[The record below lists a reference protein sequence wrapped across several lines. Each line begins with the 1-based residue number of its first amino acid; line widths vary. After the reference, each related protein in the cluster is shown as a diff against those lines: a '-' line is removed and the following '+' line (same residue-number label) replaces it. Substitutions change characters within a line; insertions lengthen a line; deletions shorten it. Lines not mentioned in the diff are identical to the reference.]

1 VTIVYAYCLVAVALA
16 ALVSL
21 ARMEKGPTMLD
32 RVVALDVV
40 TAAVLGSVALISA
53 RTGRTDL
60 VPVLVVLSIVGF
72 VGSVTIAR
80 FAAAEA
86 PEEARILTKEELAEV
101 LAHQRALSDEDAPV
115 HDIDAEDDGDDG
127 DDGAGGDDGGDG
139 DDSADAESVDA
150 RLDAGLNAGPDTGT
164 RHGGEGGE
172 GAEPIE
178 QDTASVP
185 DRDVKRGT
193 APASEEDR

>member
-1 VTIVYAYCLVAVALA
+1 MTIAYAYCLVVVALA
-16 ALVSL
+16 ALVGL

-53 RTGRTDL
+53 RTARTDL

-80 FAAAEA
+80 FAAVEA

-101 LAHQRALSDEDAPV
+101 LAEQRALSDEDAPV
-115 HDIDAEDDGDDG
+115 HDVDTDDEDD
-127 DDGAGGDDGGDG
+127 
-139 DDSADAESVDA
+139 DAAEAQAVDA
-150 RLDAGLNAGPDTGT
+150 RLDAPSDDAG
-164 RHGGEGGE
+164 GGEGTGSADQ
-172 GAEPIE
+172 GAAPG
-178 QDTASVP
+178 P
-185 DRDVKRGT
+185 DGRGGS
-193 APASEEDR
+193 APAGEDR